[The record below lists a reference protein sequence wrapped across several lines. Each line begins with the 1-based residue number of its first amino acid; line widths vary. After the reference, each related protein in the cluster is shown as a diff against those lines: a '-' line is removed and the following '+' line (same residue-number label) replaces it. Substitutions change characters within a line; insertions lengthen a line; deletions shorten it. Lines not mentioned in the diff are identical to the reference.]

1 MMKKARKK
9 RSKVWLVVLCLFAA
23 LTLAA
28 SVFMRFGGFGTG
40 ESASP
45 EEFAAYAGTLE
56 DISIPENAKII
67 ALGEATHGNVEFQ
80 ELKLDVFIHLVE
92 NYGVRA
98 FALEGDY
105 GGCEQVNRYIHG
117 GEGTARQAAAAIG
130 FAIYRTEEMAE
141 LISFMREYNDSAEAG
156 DDLRFYGFDMQRYA
170 YSFQFLMEA
179 CAELDVDTGALE
191 KLMDGENW
199 SGEYDDAARMETL
212 VQIKTELAGK
222 ANSAQAIRL
231 AAMLLQYL
239 ELQNAPASDNIAL
252 RDRLMAEN
260 VQWIAEQERLAGH
273 GRIFV
278 AGHNGHVAKWGSYD
292 SMGKLL
298 ANEIGDSYY
307 AIGTDF
313 YKTNCN
319 MPGSTSGRRT
329 NQIFYSHDPL
339 AKAAKTAGLDLCWL
353 DFSKIP
359 ETSELGALISQ
370 YTYMGDLG
378 EGYAWF
384 MRLLPPS
391 YRMFQPPAVLYDVMI
406 FVAEAHPTAII
417 SAE

>member
-56 DISIPENAKII
+56 DIFIPENAKII

-92 NYGVRA
+92 NYGVRS

-273 GRIFV
+273 GV
-278 AGHNGHVAKWGSYD
+278 S
-292 SMGKLL
+292 S
-298 ANEIGDSYY
+298 S
-307 AIGTDF
+307 
-313 YKTNCN
+313 
-319 MPGSTSGRRT
+319 PGITAMWLSG
-329 NQIFYSHDPL
+329 
-339 AKAAKTAGLDLCWL
+339 AATTPWVSCWQM
-353 DFSKIP
+353 K
-359 ETSELGALISQ
+359 
-370 YTYMGDLG
+370 
-378 EGYAWF
+378 
-384 MRLLPPS
+384 
-391 YRMFQPPAVLYDVMI
+391 
-406 FVAEAHPTAII
+406 
-417 SAE
+417 